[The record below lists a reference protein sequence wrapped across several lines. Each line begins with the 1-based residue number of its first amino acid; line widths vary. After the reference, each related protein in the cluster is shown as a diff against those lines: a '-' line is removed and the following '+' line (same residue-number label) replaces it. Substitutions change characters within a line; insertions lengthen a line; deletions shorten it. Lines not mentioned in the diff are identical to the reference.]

1 MQFNLELTTKSTC
14 VPLQSAVSTQLCM
27 CLNSMCLQIVV
38 LCTGGFSSGVLRT
51 IISVWQLIVQAV
63 PFLFPFSS
71 LFPLFGHCDGCLF
84 LLLCESSSWL
94 PIVDTHALSQ
104 ASNIH
109 FYNAVVNLYL
119 TAWKT
124 LNPTF
129 NILLKGFRFFCL
141 SVYKKNFQDTI

>member
-38 LCTGGFSSGVLRT
+38 LCTGGISSGVLLT

-63 PFLFPFSS
+63 PFPLIPLFLPFSTVWI
-71 LFPLFGHCDGCLF
+71 
-84 LLLCESSSWL
+84 SSVMGACSFYFVRAQAGLPGFACHGSGLVCRSWL
-94 PIVDTHALSQ
+94 PIVDIHALSQ
-104 ASNIH
+104 ASNTH

-129 NILLKGFRFFCL
+129 KYC
-141 SVYKKNFQDTI
+141 